1 MVLVV
6 RVNQILHDGPRFEQP
21 NPAAVRVDVCQG
33 WEVALRVNGEEP
45 GFQVS
50 VLGGI
55 DMMDAI
61 GQSVN

>member
-1 MVLVV
+1 
-6 RVNQILHDGPRFEQP
+6 
-21 NPAAVRVDVCQG
+21 
-33 WEVALRVNGEEP
+33 VALRVNGEEP

>member
-33 WEVALRVNGEEP
+33 WDVTLGVNGEEP
-45 GFQVS
+45 GFHVS

-55 DMMDAI
+55 DMMNAI
-61 GQSVN
+61 GQSGN